1 MQRILPAL
9 VLLCFS
15 IASHGAIYKWVD
27 ENGVT
32 QFSQFPPSEQEAERV
47 RGAARPAED
56 PDAARERLQQ
66 KLDGFEERRE
76 AESDSR
82 EEQAA
87 QQEQQALRQ
96 RNCEAARHN
105 LEILERGGRTRIRTE
120 SGEATY
126 LTEEQRQERLE
137 TARKAV
143 QENCN

>member
-32 QFSQFPPSEQEAERV
+32 QFSQFPPSQQEAERV
-47 RGAARPAED
+47 RGAAPPAED
-56 PDAARERLQQ
+56 PDAALERLQQ
-66 KLDGFEERRE
+66 KLDGFDQRRE
-76 AESDSR
+76 TESDSR
-82 EEQAA
+82 EDQAA

-105 LEILERGGRTRIRTE
+105 LEILARGGRTRIRTE
-120 SGEATY
+120 SGEVTY

-143 QENCN
+143 QENCD

>member
-15 IASHGAIYKWVD
+15 IASHSAIYKWVD

-32 QFSQFPPSEQEAERV
+32 QFSEFPPSQQEAEQV
-47 RGAARPAED
+47 RGAAPPTED

-66 KLDGFEERRE
+66 RLDGFDQRRE
-76 AESDSR
+76 AESVRR

-96 RNCEAARHN
+96 RNCEVARHN
-105 LEILERGGRTRIRTE
+105 LEIMARGGRTRILTE

-126 LTEEQRQERLE
+126 LTEEQRLERLE

-143 QENCN
+143 QENCD

>member
-15 IASHGAIYKWVD
+15 IPSHGAIYKWVD
-27 ENGVT
+27 EDGVT
-32 QFSQFPPSEQEAERV
+32 QFSQFPPSQQEAERV

-56 PDAARERLQQ
+56 PGAARERLQQ
-66 KLDGFEERRE
+66 KLDGFDQRQET
-76 AESDSR
+76 ESVSR

-105 LEILERGGRTRIRTE
+105 LEILARGGRTRIRTE
-120 SGEATY
+120 SGETTY

-143 QENCN
+143 QENCD